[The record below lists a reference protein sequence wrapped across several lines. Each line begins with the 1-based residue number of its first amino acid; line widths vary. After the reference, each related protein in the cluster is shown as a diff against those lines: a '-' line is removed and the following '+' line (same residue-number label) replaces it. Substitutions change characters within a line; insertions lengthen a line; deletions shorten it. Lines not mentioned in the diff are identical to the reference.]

1 MRVRRVRKEELAA
14 AVREPWADPSRRPY
28 VQGETACVPV
38 REGYPSD
45 DELPERH
52 PYSGRPFQ
60 MIGDTAVV
68 RGRRPTDEEVAA
80 ILAWRRPACVLY
92 LAAIE
97 GVRRLPAA
105 EVLHGE
111 PHTVSHHENGLW
123 YRLNPAE
130 VMYAAGN
137 LEERALMGRTVR
149 EGERVADMFAGIGY
163 FTLPMGAAG
172 ANVHA
177 MEINPVSFG
186 YLVENIAANGLSGR
200 VRAECGDCRTLLNGT
215 YDRIVMGHFDA
226 PAFLPDALAHARTG
240 TVIHLH
246 ALGEAADPSTIP
258 VETAGFEVRT
268 ITRKVKKYGP
278 HIWHIVHD
286 MVLS

>member
-1 MRVRRVRKEELAA
+1 MRVRRVRREEIAR
-14 AVREPWADPSRRPY
+14 AVRAPWADPSRRPY
-28 VQGETACVPV
+28 VEGENACVPV
-38 REGYPSD
+38 REGYACD
-45 DELPERH
+45 GELPERQ
-52 PYSGRPFQ
+52 PYRGRPFQ

-68 RGRRPTDEEVAA
+68 RGRRPTEDEVAA

-97 GVRRLPAA
+97 GVRRLPAVEA
-105 EVLHGE
+105 LYGEQHQVLHR
-111 PHTVSHHENGLW
+111 ENGIR

-137 LEERALMGRTVR
+137 LEERARMGRSVR

-163 FTLPMGAAG
+163 FALPMAAAG
-172 ANVHA
+172 AAVHA

-186 YLVENIAANGLSGR
+186 YLTGNVTENGLSEQ
-200 VRAECGDCRTLLNGT
+200 VRAECGDCRTLLAGT

-226 PAFLPDALAHARTG
+226 LSFLPDALAHARAG
-240 TVIHLH
+240 TALHLH
-246 ALGEAADPSTIP
+246 ALGDVSGAVRAS
-258 VETAGFEVRT
+258 VETAGFEVG
-268 ITRKVKKYGP
+268 IVTRKVKKYGP

-286 MVLS
+286 LVLS